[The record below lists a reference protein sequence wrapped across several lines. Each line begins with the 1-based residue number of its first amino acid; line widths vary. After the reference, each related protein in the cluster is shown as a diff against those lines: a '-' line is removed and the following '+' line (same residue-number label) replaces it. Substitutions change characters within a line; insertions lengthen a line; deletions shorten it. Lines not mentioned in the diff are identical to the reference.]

1 MGHLLHHQII
11 LLKWTVVYRTILMA
25 ILRQIKNTH
34 QVNSYRMKKIY
45 LTSFKYGN
53 TSRMHKMIFF
63 EKNNNL
69 DILVVGAMAGV
80 GLTMLILAFAG
91 GVALF
96 NFLKW

>member
-1 MGHLLHHQII
+1 
-11 LLKWTVVYRTILMA
+11 
-25 ILRQIKNTH
+25 
-34 QVNSYRMKKIY
+34 
-45 LTSFKYGN
+45 
-53 TSRMHKMIFF
+53 MHKMIFF

>member
-1 MGHLLHHQII
+1 
-11 LLKWTVVYRTILMA
+11 MA

-45 LTSFKYGN
+45 YSIRYGN

-63 EKNNNL
+63 FKKNNNL